1 MSLKENIDLKNV
13 PSHVAVIMDGNGRWA
28 KQKGEMRI
36 FGHMNGVESVRE
48 TLSAAAEVGVKYLT
62 LYAFSTENWNRPK
75 EEIDALMNLLV
86 STIANEID
94 ELNENEVRLLTI
106 GDANNLPDS
115 CQSALLE
122 AMEKTKNNK
131 RINLVLA
138 LSYSS
143 RWEITNA
150 VKSIAQD
157 IKDGKINA
165 DDISENTIN
174 NYLNTKD
181 IPEPELL
188 IRTSGECRISNFLLW
203 QCAYTEFYFTEVLW
217 PDFRK
222 NNFFE
227 AIVNYQQRE
236 RRFGKVSEQLEQN

>member
-1 MSLKENIDLKNV
+1 MSLKDKIDLANV
-13 PSHVAVIMDGNGRWA
+13 PNHVAVIMDGNGRWA

-86 STIANEID
+86 TTIANEID
-94 ELNENEVRLLTI
+94 ELNTNEVRLLTI
-106 GDANNLPDS
+106 GDASNLPES
-115 CQSALLE
+115 CQVALKD
-122 AMEKTKNNK
+122 AMQKTAQNK
-131 RINLVLA
+131 RINLILA

-143 RWEITNA
+143 RWELTNA
-150 VKSIAQD
+150 IKQMANDVKENKLLLENITEDSI
-157 IKDGKINA
+157 
-165 DDISENTIN
+165 S
-174 NYLNTKD
+174 NYLTTNN
-181 IPEPELL
+181 IPDPELL

-203 QCAYTEFYFTEVLW
+203 QCAYTEFYFTNVLW

-222 NNFFE
+222 ENFFE
-227 AIVNYQQRE
+227 AILNYQQRE
-236 RRFGKVSEQLEQN
+236 RRFGKVSEQLENN

>member
-1 MSLKENIDLKNV
+1 MSLKVKIDLANV
-13 PSHVAVIMDGNGRWA
+13 PNHVAVIMDGNGRWA

-86 STIANEID
+86 TTIANEID
-94 ELNENEVRLLTI
+94 ELNANEVRLLTI
-106 GDANNLPDS
+106 GDASNLPDS
-115 CQSALLE
+115 CQVALKD
-122 AMEKTKNNK
+122 AMEKTAQNK
-131 RINLVLA
+131 RINLILA

-143 RWEITNA
+143 RWELTNA
-150 VKSIAQD
+150 FKQMANDVKENKLSIEHITED
-157 IKDGKINA
+157 
-165 DDISENTIN
+165 TIT

-203 QCAYTEFYFTEVLW
+203 QCAYTEFYFTNVLW

-222 NNFFE
+222 ENFFE
-227 AIVNYQQRE
+227 AILNYQQRE
-236 RRFGKVSEQLEQN
+236 RRFGKVSEQLENN

>member
-1 MSLKENIDLKNV
+1 MSFKEQIDQTNIPK
-13 PSHVAVIMDGNGRWA
+13 HIAVIMDGNGRWA
-28 KQKGEMRI
+28 KQKGEMRV

-75 EEIDALMNLLV
+75 EEVQALMNLLV
-86 STIANEID
+86 QTIANEID
-94 ELNENEVRLLTI
+94 ELNANEVRLMTI
-106 GDANNLPDS
+106 GNADHLPED
-115 CQSALLE
+115 CKNALSD
-122 AMEKTKNNK
+122 AMEKTANNK
-131 RINLVLA
+131 RINLILA

-143 RWEITNA
+143 RWELTEA
-150 VKSIAQD
+150 VK
-157 IKDGKINA
+157 K
-165 DDISENTIN
+165 ISEEVKKGKLSSENITEELIN
-174 NYLNTKD
+174 EYLNTKN

-203 QCAYTEFYFTEVLW
+203 QCAYTEFYFTPVLW

-222 NNFFE
+222 ENFFE